1 MLEFLIVIAQ
11 AATPP
16 DIISGGAGW
25 VGAGLLG
32 SVLGWLL
39 FINIPAKDKQ
49 IAGMIESRDALVK
62 EMSAAHQEAIK
73 SLATD
78 YRAAVADMDRRC
90 AEADRERRHDYNGQ
104 LQVIVAHCENE
115 LHLTNKAIRR
125 DLDELNGLMADLR
138 LQVWSR
144 PARPEKPGPN
154 PPPAP
159 PGPAR

>member
-1 MLEFLIVIAQ
+1 MTIAFLLVIAQ
-11 AATPP
+11 TAAPP

-62 EMSAAHQEAIK
+62 EMAASHQEAVK
-73 SLATD
+73 SLAAD

-90 AEADRERRHDYNGQ
+90 GEMDRERRHDYNGQ
-104 LQVIVAHCENE
+104 LQVIVTHCENE

-144 PARPEKPGPN
+144 PARDKPGPN

>member
-73 SLATD
+73 SLAAD

-90 AEADRERRHDYNGQ
+90 TEMDRERRHDYNGQ
-104 LQVIVAHCENE
+104 LQTIVTHCEAE
-115 LHLTNKAIRR
+115 IHLTNQAIRR
-125 DLDELNGLMADLR
+125 AIDEHNALMADLR
-138 LQVWSR
+138 MQIWSR
-144 PARPEKPGPN
+144 SPRTDKPGPN

>member
-1 MLEFLIVIAQ
+1 MLEFLIVFAQ

-62 EMSAAHQEAIK
+62 EMAASHQEAVK
-73 SLATD
+73 SMAAD

-90 AEADRERRHDYNGQ
+90 GEMDR
-104 LQVIVAHCENE
+104 V
-115 LHLTNKAIRR
+115 
-125 DLDELNGLMADLR
+125 
-138 LQVWSR
+138 QVWSR
-144 PARPEKPGPN
+144 PARDKPGPN

>member
-62 EMSAAHQEAIK
+62 EMSAAHQEAVK

-115 LHLTNKAIRR
+115 LR
-125 DLDELNGLMADLR
+125 LMADLR

-154 PPPAP
+154 PPPVP